1 MQTNYKLKYLYFY
14 LTDGCNL
21 NCRHCYIN
29 PKFIFK
35 NSNIKFLDLEVFEKV
50 IKEAKTLGLIG
61 VKLTGGEPLLHPKIE
76 EIFEIIKKENLKLIL
91 ETNATLITKSLAK
104 KIKNINSFVAVSLD
118 GKDSY
123 TYEWIR
129 GITGSFSL
137 FKKGFSNLVSEGIRP
152 QVIIT
157 LMKRNKDEISDIIK
171 FAKSLKASSIKI
183 NPMQPI
189 MRAESLYKDNQS
201 LSIEELIKIGNYIEN
216 FLSKEINIPIFFHHP
231 IVFRPLSKIFFKEGY
246 NCGTCKILNIL
257 GVISN
262 GSYGLCGISEFVPEL
277 NFGLAKENS
286 IIDIWNENPIL
297 REIRT
302 GLPNRLEG
310 VCKICIFKSLCL
322 GACLA
327 QNYYLTKNLWS
338 GFWYCQEAKER
349 GLFPL
354 NRTILKE
361 EDYEKN

>member
-29 PKFIFK
+29 PKFILK
-35 NSNIKFLDLEVFEKV
+35 DSNIKFLDLEIFKKI
-50 IKEAKTLGLIG
+50 IKEAKPLGLIG
-61 VKLTGGEPLLHPKIE
+61 VKLSGGEPLLHPKIE
-76 EIFEIIKKENLKLIL
+76 KIFDIIKKENLKLVL

-104 KIKNINSFVAVSLD
+104 KIKSINSFVAVSLD
-118 GKDSY
+118 GKDTY

-129 GITGSFSL
+129 GVAGSFSR
-137 FKKGFSNLVSEGIRP
+137 FKKGFNNLISEGIRP

-157 LMKRNKDEISDIIK
+157 LMRINKDILFDIIK
-171 FAKSLKASSIKI
+171 FVKYIKAGSIKI

-189 MRAESLYKDNQS
+189 MRAESLYKDNQN

-216 FLSKEINIPIFFHHP
+216 FLSKEIDIPIFFHQP

-257 GVISN
+257 GVIPD
-262 GSYGLCGISEFVPEL
+262 GSYGLCGISEFVPKL
-277 NFGLAKENS
+277 NFGLAQENS

-297 REIRT
+297 KEIRT
-302 GLPNRLEG
+302 GLPNKLDG

-327 QNYYLTKNLWS
+327 YNYYLTKNLWS
-338 GFWYCQEAKER
+338 GFWYCQEAKKI

-354 NRTILKE
+354 NRTIFKRGL
-361 EDYEKN
+361 